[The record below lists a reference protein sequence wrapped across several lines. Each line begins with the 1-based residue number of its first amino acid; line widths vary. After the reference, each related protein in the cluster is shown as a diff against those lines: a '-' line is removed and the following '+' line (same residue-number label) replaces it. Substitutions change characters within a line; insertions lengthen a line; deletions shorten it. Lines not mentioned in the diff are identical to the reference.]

1 MTAVTTSP
9 SLAAADQPLR
19 GAGFGQAFRRF
30 WSKYA
35 TFSGR
40 ASRSEFWWW
49 VLANVLISIVLAG
62 VVIALSGGVSHAQG
76 SNAENTIS
84 GIWGVVTL
92 LPTLALNA
100 RRLHDTNRSGWW
112 QLLHLVPLVGSIV
125 LLVWFLSGP
134 KPAGSRFDR
143 TDAVR

>member
-1 MTAVTTSP
+1 MTTTATPVDTSAP
-9 SLAAADQPLR
+9 SDRPLY
-19 GAGFGQAFRRF
+19 GAGLGQAVRRF

-49 VLANVLISIVLAG
+49 QLANLLVAVVLAV
-62 VVIALSGGVSHAQG
+62 VVIAVHGGVEGAQG
-76 SNAENTIS
+76 SPVQQALS
-84 GIWGVVTL
+84 GVWGVATL
-92 LPTLALNA
+92 LPALALNA

-125 LLVWFLSGP
+125 LLVWFVSGP

-143 TDAVR
+143 TA